1 MDLFIVIGFVL
12 IIGTGVCFIILP
24 VLFTKMIVEA
34 VSFLRYSQKE
44 VYENLRD
51 FAKPVKKVFYFSIIA
66 ELMLVFRLIWE
77 WYSSTFN
84 PIHLIPLGIFAAEAI
99 LAAVAFS
106 KEQKAAQL
114 YRNLYPPQ
122 PTRSAYRNNGTKAA
136 AVKPEPDLPAAAVT
150 SDEDWDKLFGG
161 NNVDS
166 DKQGEVNE
174 NLDIAK
180 ESDKELLEYVRED
193 SENNSEKADTVNK
206 DLDIR
211 KAPDKGL
218 MQYLEGRDTGTAPTI
233 PAEHKEVG
241 GEELNIC
248 PECGYLNFEGNTECD
263 FCGAELKRIK

>member
-1 MDLFIVIGFVL
+1 MDLFLAIGFAS
-12 IIGTGVCFIILP
+12 IIGAGVCAIILP
-24 VLFTKMIVEA
+24 VLFTRMTVKAIN
-34 VSFLRYSQKE
+34 FLRYSQKE

-51 FAKPVKKVFYFSIIA
+51 FVKPVKRVFYFSIVA
-66 ELMLVFRLIWE
+66 DVMLVFRLIWE
-77 WYSSTFN
+77 WFGGGFN
-84 PIHLIPLGIFAAEAI
+84 SIHLIPLGLFATEVIF
-99 LAAVAFS
+99 AAVAFN

-122 PTRSAYRNNGTKAA
+122 PTRSAYQNNGTKTA
-136 AVKPEPDLPAAAVT
+136 AVKPEADLPAAAVT

-161 NNVDS
+161 NNIDS
-166 DKQGEVNE
+166 DKNGEVNE

-180 ESDKELLEYVRED
+180 ESDKELLEYVSKD
-193 SENNSEKADTVNK
+193 CKNNSEKADTINK
-206 DLDIR
+206 NLDIR

-218 MQYLEGRDTGTAPTI
+218 MQYLEEGDTGTVPTI

-263 FCGAELKRIK
+263 FCGAELKKKK